1 MSKAG
6 ACVDGRLAD
15 ELAATL
21 EPRLQDALNHP
32 TRRGILRVLHGS
44 DRPCGVTEIL
54 GALSPLTRGEI
65 SYHLGVLRDA
75 GSVFDDGTRPAP
87 GGREVLYRSAL
98 RAEAGV
104 IAALWVTEQLD
115 CRRRK
120 AGDEQ
125 RSSGALTMFR
135 IPRPGRTVRLRNW
148 RGRKTD
154 REE

>member
-1 MSKAG
+1 MSEAG
-6 ACVDGRLAD
+6 ACLDGRLAD

-32 TRRGILRVLHGS
+32 TRREILRVLHAS

-54 GALSPLTRGEI
+54 GRLSPLTRGEV
-65 SYHLGVLRDA
+65 SYHLRVLREA

-87 GGREVLYRSAL
+87 GGREILYRSAV
-98 RAEAGV
+98 RGEAGV

-125 RSSGALTMFR
+125 RSSGVLAMFR
-135 IPRPGRTVRLRNW
+135 VPRSDRAIRLRNW

-154 REE
+154 REG